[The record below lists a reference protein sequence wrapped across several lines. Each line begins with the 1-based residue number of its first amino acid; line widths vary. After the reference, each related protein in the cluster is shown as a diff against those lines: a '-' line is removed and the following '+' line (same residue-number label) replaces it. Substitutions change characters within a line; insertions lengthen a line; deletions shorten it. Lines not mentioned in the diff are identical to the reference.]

1 MADLT
6 YSVAEA
12 AQALGVSKSEVYN
25 LVHREDFPAFQLA
38 GKWRIA
44 KVSLAAWV
52 EREASRS
59 TRNLQ
64 LGQQGIRIAA
74 PGSSQPGAAG

>member
-1 MADLT
+1 MAELT
-6 YSVAEA
+6 YSVTEA
-12 AQALGVSKSEVYN
+12 AQALGISKSEVYN

-52 EREASRS
+52 EREASRGAHS
-59 TRNLQ
+59 PQ
-64 LGQQGIRIAA
+64 PSQQGIKIAA

>member
-1 MADLT
+1 MAELT
-6 YSVAEA
+6 YSVTEA
-12 AQALGVSKSEVYN
+12 AQALGISRNEVYN

-52 EREASRS
+52 EREAGRGAHDP
-59 TRNLQ
+59 RP
-64 LGQQGIRIAA
+64 GQQGIRIAA

>member
-6 YSVAEA
+6 YSVTEA

-52 EREASRS
+52 EREANRG
-59 TRNLQ
+59 TRGPQ
-64 LGQQGIRIAA
+64 LSQQGIKIAA
-74 PGSSQPGAAG
+74 PGSGQPGAAG

>member
-1 MADLT
+1 MAELT
-6 YSVAEA
+6 YSVTEA

-25 LVHREDFPAFQLA
+25 LVHRADFPAFQLA

-44 KVSLAAWV
+44 RVSLAAWV
-52 EREASRS
+52 EREASKGTHS
-59 TRNLQ
+59 Q
-64 LGQQGIRIAA
+64 QFSQQGIKIAA